1 MEELKKEM
9 DALQEQEQFAYTA
22 AAALYAKQG
31 IDIKMFNVT
40 ATPIVADSYVIC
52 SARSSTHMRALA
64 DEVCYKLS
72 LQGREASH
80 VEGRDGGT
88 WVLVDFGSVIVHVF
102 SREDR
107 NFYNLERLQAEG
119 SEIDLSEFFKNEDEK
134 NTKI

>member
-1 MEELKKEM
+1 MQQITNDIAQEKEL
-9 DALQEQEQFAYTA
+9 AFCA
-22 AAALYAKQG
+22 AAALYGKQG
-31 IDIKMFNVT
+31 IDIKMFHVT
-40 ATPIVADSYVIC
+40 ENTIVADYYVIC
-52 SARSSTHMRALA
+52 SARSSTHIKALA

-102 SREDR
+102 SREARD
-107 NFYNLERLQAEG
+107 FYNLELLQSEE
-119 SEIDLSEFFKNEDEK
+119 SEIDLAEFFKQEDEK